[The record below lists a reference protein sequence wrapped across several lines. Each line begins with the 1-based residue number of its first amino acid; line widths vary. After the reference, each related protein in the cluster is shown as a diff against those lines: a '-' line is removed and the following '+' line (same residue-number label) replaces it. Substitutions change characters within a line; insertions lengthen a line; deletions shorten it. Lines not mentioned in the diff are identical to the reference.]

1 MEYLQPIIGF
11 FVLLVLGAIFSTNV
25 KKIKIRYLINAILIQ
40 FALAFLLLKWT
51 VITDFFEILSRGVLA
66 LTSATDSGVAF
77 VFGYLA
83 TGAPGAPFEVINPG
97 GTFIFAF
104 GGLVL
109 VIVVSAFSALL
120 WHWRVIPLIVN
131 GLSYLFKKPLNVG
144 GPVGLS
150 ATANVFLG
158 QVEAPLLVRPYL
170 ATMTKHELLILMT
183 VGMSTIAGS
192 IMATLNIMLFDVYG
206 ASLIGHFLTASI
218 ISVPAAIM
226 YANMMMPSEEK
237 TEFPSDHDEKMYRSS
252 IDAITEGTRSGLDIF
267 LNIIALLIVVLSLV
281 ALVNMSLAEL
291 PNFNGQVLSLE
302 RIAGW
307 IFAPLAWCMGIPWQ
321 ESQLA
326 GELLGIKTM
335 TNEFIAYLRLAE
347 IDTSLLSER
356 TRLIMLYALCGFA
369 NLSSVGILIS
379 GMGAMAP
386 ERKDDLIAVSGKA
399 LVAAVLASCMTGFI
413 VGIL

>member
-1 MEYLQPIIGF
+1 MEYLQPVIGF
-11 FVLLVLGAIFSTNV
+11 FVLLLLGAIFSTNI
-25 KKIKIRYLINAILIQ
+25 KKIKIRYLINAIVIQ

-120 WHWRVIPLIVN
+120 WHWRVIPFIVN

-192 IMATLNIMLFDVYG
+192 IMATLNLMLFNVYG

-226 YANMMMPSEEK
+226 YANMMIPSEEK
-237 TEFPSDHDEKMYRSS
+237 TDFPSDHNEKMYRSS

-267 LNIIALLIVVLSLV
+267 LNIMALLIVVLSLV

-291 PNFNGQVLSLE
+291 PHFNGQALSLE
-302 RIAGW
+302 RMAGW
-307 IFAPLAWCMGIPWQ
+307 IFAPLAWCMGIPWH

-335 TNEFIAYLRLAE
+335 TNEFIAYIRLAE
-347 IDTSLLSER
+347 IDASLLSER

-386 ERKDDLIAVSGKA
+386 DRKDDLIAVSGRA

>member
-1 MEYLQPIIGF
+1 MEYLQPVIGF
-11 FVLLVLGAIFSTNV
+11 FVLLLLGAIFSTNI
-25 KKIKIRYLINAILIQ
+25 KKIKIRYLINAIVIQ

-120 WHWRVIPLIVN
+120 WHWRVIPIIVN

-192 IMATLNIMLFDVYG
+192 IMATLNLMLFDVYG

-226 YANMMMPSEEK
+226 YANMMIPSEEK
-237 TEFPSDHDEKMYRSS
+237 TDFPSDHNEKMYRSS

-267 LNIIALLIVVLSLV
+267 LNIMALLIVVLSLV

-291 PNFNGQVLSLE
+291 PHFNGQALSLE
-302 RIAGW
+302 RMAGW
-307 IFAPLAWCMGIPWQ
+307 IFAPLAWCMGIPWH

-335 TNEFIAYLRLAE
+335 TNEFIAYIRLAE
-347 IDTSLLSER
+347 IDASLLSER

-386 ERKDDLIAVSGKA
+386 DRKDDLIAVSGKA

>member
-1 MEYLQPIIGF
+1 MEYLQPVIGF
-11 FVLLVLGAIFSTNV
+11 FVLLLLGAIFSTNI
-25 KKIKIRYLINAILIQ
+25 KKIKIRYLINAIVIQ

-77 VFGYLA
+77 VLGYLA

-120 WHWRVIPLIVN
+120 WHWRVIPFIVN

-192 IMATLNIMLFDVYG
+192 IMATFNLMLFDVYG

-226 YANMMMPSEEK
+226 YANMMIPSEEK
-237 TEFPSDHDEKMYRSS
+237 TDFPSDHDEKMYRSS

-267 LNIIALLIVVLSLV
+267 LNIMALLIVVLSLV

-291 PNFNGQVLSLE
+291 PHFNGQALSLE
-302 RIAGW
+302 RMAGW
-307 IFAPLAWCMGIPWQ
+307 IFAPLAWCMGIPWH

-335 TNEFIAYLRLAE
+335 TNEFIAYIRLAE
-347 IDTSLLSER
+347 IDASLLSER

-386 ERKDDLIAVSGKA
+386 DRKDDLIAVSGRA

>member
-1 MEYLQPIIGF
+1 MEYLQPVIGF
-11 FVLLVLGAIFSTNV
+11 FVLLLLGAIFSTNI
-25 KKIKIRYLINAILIQ
+25 KKIKIRYLINAIVIQ

-120 WHWRVIPLIVN
+120 WHWRVIPIIVN

-170 ATMTKHELLILMT
+170 DTMTKHELLILMT

-192 IMATLNIMLFDVYG
+192 IMATLNLMLFDVYG

-226 YANMMMPSEEK
+226 YANMMIPSEEK
-237 TEFPSDHDEKMYRSS
+237 TDFPSDHDEKMYRSS

-267 LNIIALLIVVLSLV
+267 LNIMALLIVVLSLV

-291 PNFNGQVLSLE
+291 PHFNGQALSLE
-302 RIAGW
+302 RMAGW
-307 IFAPLAWCMGIPWQ
+307 IFAPLAWCMGIPWH

-335 TNEFIAYLRLAE
+335 TNEFIAYIRLAE
-347 IDTSLLSER
+347 IDASLLSER

-386 ERKDDLIAVSGKA
+386 DRKDDLIAVSGRA

>member
-1 MEYLQPIIGF
+1 MEYLQPVIGF
-11 FVLLVLGAIFSTNV
+11 FVLLLLGAIFSTNI
-25 KKIKIRYLINAILIQ
+25 KKIKIRYLINAIVIQ

-83 TGAPGAPFEVINPG
+83 TGPPGAPFEVINPG

-120 WHWRVIPLIVN
+120 WHWRVIPIIVN

-192 IMATLNIMLFDVYG
+192 IMATLNLMLFDVYG

-226 YANMMMPSEEK
+226 YANMMIPSEEK
-237 TEFPSDHDEKMYRSS
+237 TDFPSDHDEKMYRSS

-267 LNIIALLIVVLSLV
+267 LNIMALLIVVLSLV

-291 PNFNGQVLSLE
+291 PHFNGQALSLE
-302 RIAGW
+302 RMAGW
-307 IFAPLAWCMGIPWQ
+307 IFAPLAWCMGIPWH

-335 TNEFIAYLRLAE
+335 TNEFIAYIRLAE
-347 IDTSLLSER
+347 IDASLLSER

-386 ERKDDLIAVSGKA
+386 DRKDDLIAVSGRA

>member
-1 MEYLQPIIGF
+1 MF
-11 FVLLVLGAIFSTNV
+11 
-25 KKIKIRYLINAILIQ
+25 NAIAIQ
-40 FALAFLLLKWT
+40 FVLAFLLLKWT

-83 TGAPGAPFEVINPG
+83 TGAPGAPFEITNPG

-104 GGLVL
+104 GGLIL
-109 VIVVSAFSALL
+109 VVVVSAFSALL
-120 WHWRVIPLIVN
+120 WHWRVIPVIVN
-131 GLSYLFKKPLNVG
+131 GLSVLFKKPLNVG

-192 IMATLNIMLFDVYG
+192 IMATLNLMLFDVYG
-206 ASLIGHFLTASI
+206 TSLIGHFLTASI

-226 YANMMMPSEEK
+226 YASMMIPSEEK

-281 ALVNMSLAEL
+281 ALVNMGLASLPE
-291 PNFNGQVLSLE
+291 FNGVALSLE
-302 RIAGW
+302 RMAGW
-307 IFAPLAWCMGIPWQ
+307 IFSPLAWCMGIPWP
-321 ESQLA
+321 EAQLA

-335 TNEFIAYLRLAE
+335 TNEFIAYIRLAE
-347 IDTSLLSER
+347 IDPLLLSER

-386 ERKDDLIAVSGKA
+386 ERKNDLIEVSGRA

>member
-11 FVLLVLGAIFSTNV
+11 FALLVLGAIFSTNV

-120 WHWRVIPLIVN
+120 WHWRVIPMIVN

-226 YANMMMPSEEK
+226 YANMMIPSEEK

-335 TNEFIAYLRLAE
+335 TNEFIAYIRLAE

-386 ERKDDLIAVSGKA
+386 NRKDDLIAVSGRA
-399 LVAAVLASCMTGFI
+399 LIAAVLASCMTGFI